1 MIFAIDAGNT
11 YIVAGGIAEGVPVFT
26 ATLSTALHKTGD
38 EYAILL
44 RNLMEMRGVDIA
56 AMEGAIISCVVPSL
70 TARLREAVG
79 AVTGKRPL
87 VVGPGIKTGLN
98 ILLDNPGQ
106 MGSDLVSIA
115 VGALGHYALP
125 CVTVDMGTATI
136 LGVLDGSGN
145 YIGGAICP
153 GLPLSLAALAAGTS
167 QLPSIE
173 LAPPDRV
180 IGRSTVEC
188 MQSGMLYGFAAML
201 EGMLDRMEAELGTS
215 PTVVFTGEH
224 AALMARLCKRDGIIT
239 DPHLIL
245 RGLWLIWER
254 NGKR

>member
-11 YIVAGGIAEGVPVFT
+11 YIVAGGLVNGAIAFT
-26 ATLSTALHKTGD
+26 CTLSTDKNKTAD

-44 RNLMEMRGVDIA
+44 RNLIALRGVDSA

-70 TARLREAVG
+70 TAKLREALFQ
-79 AVTGKRPL
+79 VTGKRPL

-115 VGALGHYALP
+115 VGALGHYKLP
-125 CVTVDMGTATI
+125 CVTVDMGTATV
-136 LGVLDGSGN
+136 LGVLDSQGS
-145 YIGGAICP
+145 YIGGALCP
-153 GLPLSLAALAAGTS
+153 GLALSLEALAGGTS
-167 QLPSIE
+167 QLPNVE
-173 LAPPDRV
+173 LTPPDRV

-188 MQSGMLYGFAAML
+188 MQSGMLYGFAAL
-201 EGMLDRMEAELGTS
+201 LDGMLARVEAELGAT
-215 PTVVFTGEH
+215 PTIVFTGEH
-224 AALMARLCKRDGIIT
+224 TELMAGLCKRQDIIT

-245 RGLWLIWER
+245 KGLWLIYEKNVR
-254 NGKR
+254 K

>member
-11 YIVAGGIAEGVPVFT
+11 TIVAGGLVDGTPVFT
-26 ATLSTALHKTGD
+26 ATLSTVESRTGD

-44 RNLMEMRGVDIA
+44 QNLMEMRGVDTAVI
-56 AMEGAIISCVVPSL
+56 EGAIISCVVPSL
-70 TARLREAVG
+70 TAKLRDAMRT
-79 AVTGKRPL
+79 VTGKRPL

-98 ILLDNPGQ
+98 ILLDSPGQ
-106 MGSDLVSIA
+106 MGSDLVAIA
-115 VGALGHYALP
+115 VGALGHYKLP
-125 CVTVDMGTATI
+125 CITVDMGTATI

-167 QLPSIE
+167 QLPNIE

-201 EGMLDRMEAELGTS
+201 EGMLARIEAELGAS

-224 AALMARLCKRDGIIT
+224 AALMAELCKREGIVA

-254 NGKR
+254 NSRK

>member
-11 YIVAGGIAEGVPVFT
+11 YIVAGGLTDGAVAFT
-26 ATLSTALHKTGD
+26 STLSTDKNKTGD

-44 RNLMEMRGVDIA
+44 RNLMALRGIDPA
-56 AMEGAIISCVVPSL
+56 AIEGAIISCVVPSL
-70 TARLREAVG
+70 TAKLREAVFG
-79 AVTGKRPL
+79 VTGKRPL

-125 CVTVDMGTATI
+125 MVTVDMGTATV
-136 LGVLDGSGN
+136 LGVLDGQGN
-145 YIGGAICP
+145 YIGGALCP
-153 GLPLSLAALAAGTS
+153 GLPLSLAALAGGTS
-167 QLPSIE
+167 QLPNVE
-173 LAPPDRV
+173 LTPPDRV

-201 EGMLDRMEAELGTS
+201 DGMLDRMEAELGAT
-215 PTVVFTGEH
+215 PVIVFTGEH
-224 AALMARLCKRDGIIT
+224 AGTMSALCRREDIIC

-245 RGLWLIWER
+245 KGLWLVYEKNVR
-254 NGKR
+254 R

>member
-11 YIVAGGIAEGVPVFT
+11 SIVAGGLLDGAVRFT
-26 ATLSTALHKTGD
+26 GTLSTDPNKTAD
-38 EYAILL
+38 EYAVLL
-44 RNLMEMRGVDIA
+44 QSLMALKGVDPGAI
-56 AMEGAIISCVVPSL
+56 EGAIISCVVPSL
-70 TARLREAVG
+70 TAKLREAVEQ
-79 AVTGKRPL
+79 VTGKRPL

-106 MGSDLVSIA
+106 MGSDLVSVA
-115 VGALGHYALP
+115 VGALEHYALP
-125 CVTVDMGTATI
+125 AVTVDMGTATI
-136 LGVLDGSGN
+136 LGVLDANGN

-167 QLPSIE
+167 QLPNIE

-180 IGRSTVEC
+180 IGRSTEAC
-188 MQSGMLYGFAAML
+188 MQSGMLYGFASMLDGML
-201 EGMLDRMEAELGTS
+201 ERMESELGTI

-224 AALMARLCKRDGIIT
+224 AGVIAGLCKRQDIIT

-245 RGLWLIWER
+245 KGLWRLYDR
-254 NGKR
+254 NVKK

>member
-1 MIFAIDAGNT
+1 MLFAIDAGNT
-11 YIVAGGIAEGVPVFT
+11 YIAAGGLTGGMPVFT
-26 ATLSTALHKTGD
+26 ATLSTDKNKTGD

-44 RNLMEMRGVDIA
+44 QNLMEIRGIDPGDI
-56 AMEGAIISCVVPSL
+56 EGAIISCVVPSL
-70 TARLREAVG
+70 TAKLREAVTQ
-79 AVTGKRPL
+79 VTGKRPL
-87 VVGPGIKTGLN
+87 IVGPGMKTGLN

-125 CVTVDMGTATI
+125 CVTADMGTATI
-136 LGVLDGSGN
+136 LGVLDAKGN

-167 QLPSIE
+167 QLPNVE
-173 LAPPDRV
+173 LTPPGRV

-201 EGMLDRMEAELGTS
+201 DGMLDRIEAELGTP

-224 AALMARLCKRDGIIT
+224 AELMAELCKREEIVT
-239 DPHLIL
+239 DSHLIL
-245 RGLWLIWER
+245 KGLWGIYER
-254 NGKR
+254 NGKK

>member
-1 MIFAIDAGNT
+1 MLFAIDAGNT
-11 YIVAGGIAEGVPVFT
+11 YIMLGGLTDGASVFT
-26 ATLSTALHKTGD
+26 ATLSTDPNKTGD

-44 RNLMEMRGVDIA
+44 RTLMQIRGIDTEAI
-56 AMEGAIISCVVPSL
+56 EGAIISCVVPAL
-70 TARLREAVG
+70 TAKLREAVQ
-79 AVTGKRPL
+79 AVTGRRPL

-98 ILLDNPGQ
+98 IRLDSPGQ

-115 VGALGHYALP
+115 VGAEGHYALP

-136 LGVLDGSGN
+136 LGVLDADGN

-153 GLPLSLAALAAGTS
+153 GLVLSLTALAAGTS
-167 QLPSIE
+167 QLPNVE
-173 LAPPDRV
+173 LTPPDRV

-188 MQSGMLYGFAAML
+188 MQSGTLYGFAAML
-201 EGMLDRMEAELGTS
+201 DGMLERIEAELGAR

-224 AALMARLCKRDGIIT
+224 AEIVAGLCKRADIVT

-245 RGLWLIWER
+245 KGLWLIYEKNAR
-254 NGKR
+254 R

>member
-11 YIVAGGIAEGVPVFT
+11 YIVAGGLVKGEIVFT
-26 ATLSTALHKTGD
+26 ASLSTDKSKTAD

-44 RNLMEMRGVDIA
+44 RSLMKLRGIDSAV
-56 AMEGAIISCVVPSL
+56 MEGAIISCVVPSL
-70 TARLREAVG
+70 TAKLREAVFR
-79 AVTGKRPL
+79 VVGKRPL

-115 VGALGHYALP
+115 VGAVGHYSLP
-125 CVTVDMGTATI
+125 CVTVDMGTAAI
-136 LGVLDGSGN
+136 LGVLDGQGN

-153 GLPLSLAALAAGTS
+153 GLPLSLAALARGTS
-167 QLPSIE
+167 QLPNVE
-173 LAPPDRV
+173 LTPPSRV

-201 EGMLDRMEAELGTS
+201 DGMLDRIEVELGEK

-224 AALMARLCKRDGIIT
+224 LGAIALLCRREGILC
-239 DPHLIL
+239 DPHLVL
-245 RGLWLIWER
+245 KGLWLVYEKNTR
-254 NGKR
+254 R